1 MEDNYN
7 ELLMRC
13 ANPHRDRVAFKAL
26 YELTSPRL
34 FSLALGLLKN
44 KGMAEDILQE
54 SFLKIWISA
63 DSYNQ
68 GKGKAIT
75 WMATVTRNK
84 ALDKLRSL
92 KARPQETETVYE
104 GVEFATTDLQPD
116 NLTTVDQGLK
126 QLMDC
131 LDDLQDE
138 QRECIL
144 LSYYH
149 GYTHQELSENMEKP
163 LGTVKAWIR
172 RGLEKIRVCLE

>member
-7 ELLMRC
+7 ELLIRC
-13 ANPHRDRVAFKAL
+13 ASPHRDRAAFKKL
-26 YELTSPRL
+26 YESTSPRL

-44 KGMAEDILQE
+44 KGMAEEILQE
-54 SFLKIWISA
+54 SFFKIWTSA
-63 DSYNQ
+63 DSYHQ

-92 KARPQETETVYE
+92 KVRPQETETVYE
-104 GVEFATTDLQPD
+104 GVEFATADLEPD
-116 NLTTVDQGLK
+116 NLTMVDQDLQ

-131 LDDLQDE
+131 LDGLQTE
-138 QRECIL
+138 QKECIL
-144 LSYYH
+144 QSYYH
-149 GYTHQELSENMEKP
+149 GYTHQELSQNMHKP
-163 LGTVKAWIR
+163 LGTIKAWIR